1 MFVRKAVTTM
11 IAALTLGAAVA
22 APGQAQAMGYGSLG
36 FAAFATDL
44 ALGATAAQAAPR
56 RGVIVE
62 HRYVRRGNRLHYC
75 GCVVRQVRY
84 YVRVR

>member
-1 MFVRKAVTTM
+1 MFVRKTVTM
-11 IAALTLGAAVA
+11 AIAALTLGTAVA
-22 APGQAQAMGYGSLG
+22 APGQAQAMGYGGLAY
-36 FAAFATDL
+36 AAFASDL
-44 ALGATAAQAAPR
+44 ALGAARAEAAPR

-84 YVRVR
+84 Y

>member
-1 MFVRKAVTTM
+1 MFIRKSTKA
-11 IAALTLGAAVA
+11 IAALTLGIAIA
-22 APGQAQAMGYGSLG
+22 APGQAQAMPYGSLG
-36 FAAFATDL
+36 FAAFASDL
-44 ALGATAAQAAPR
+44 ALSAARAQAAPR

-84 YVRVR
+84 Y